1 MRFPAIGGSK
11 AMISQLDP
19 DITEGNLDIEVV
31 SRNPTRKMKVVVTG
45 ASGDADLAFE
55 IRMH

>member
-1 MRFPAIGGSK
+1 
-11 AMISQLDP
+11 MISQLDP